1 MSYLKIA
8 LFLSLLFM
16 NASGFADTSNSQE
29 IRSAGCYMQAIP
41 DDWILVNIDG
51 KWWWVLYNSDG
62 SVNVKI
68 PADF

>member
-8 LFLSLLFM
+8 LFLSMLLM
-16 NASGFADTSNSQE
+16 TASGFANTSSNQE
-29 IRSAGCYMQAIP
+29 LSCSRCYIHAIP

-51 KWWWVLYNSDG
+51 KWWWVQYNSDG